1 MILITGSNGFVGRH
15 LKLENSKPLHGDV
28 LDVETMRPQFKG
40 ISVVVHLAAKEENCF
55 ETNVMGT
62 FNVIKLCIENGC
74 KLIYIGSI
82 QTVYEYGISKQ
93 IAENLVKLYSKEGLK
108 AVTIKACS
116 LRDGTLGFYQL
127 NKVLKEIENVI
138 KKDRWDYRV
147 ITHYSL
153 EDSLLLRLY
162 RALKRRNLI

>member
-1 MILITGSNGFVGRH
+1 
-15 LKLENSKPLHGDV
+15 
-28 LDVETMRPQFKG
+28 MRPQFKG
-40 ISVVVHLAAKEENCF
+40 ISVVVHLAAKEEDCF

-82 QTVYEYGISKQ
+82 QTIYEYGISKQ
-93 IAENLVKLYSKEGLK
+93 IAENIVKLYTKQGLR
-108 AVTIKACS
+108 AITIKACS
-116 LRDGTLGFYQL
+116 LRDGTLGLYQL
-127 NKVLKEIENVI
+127 SKVLKEIENVI

-162 RALKRRNLI
+162 RALKRRNYI